1 MNSSPPLSSQTLREI
16 YVNVLASFP
25 SLSLS
30 LLDIHYNIKKE
41 GEKRGGKKSGGKK
54 RRKKERHTRE
64 PKRERNLKKLENRR
78 TRGKPEATVIPMD
91 WTRREKSS
99 YRSSRDRRIFHPKIR
114 SLSLVKCN
122 FFQRE
127 RERTWR
133 NGARPINPAT
143 PNVNWMT
150 ADPSPEHP
158 GQPRLEGEGEEE
170 SWRGEERKKARLNGE
185 ERKEKRNGGGGGA
198 IAGRSDKA
206 AVSNLVAPLYI
217 QLGKAQTGME
227 RGWGE
232 EASGKRSSKGMGR
245 GWKKSGEQT

>member
-114 SLSLVKCN
+114 SPSLVKCN

-143 PNVNWMT
+143 PNVNSMT
-150 ADPSPEHP
+150 ADP
-158 GQPRLEGEGEEE
+158 RA
-170 SWRGEERKKARLNGE
+170 SWTTEVRRGRGRRIVERRGEEKGTAQWGGKKGE
-185 ERKEKRNGGGGGA
+185 EKW
-198 IAGRSDKA
+198 GR
-206 AVSNLVAPLYI
+206 
-217 QLGKAQTGME
+217 
-227 RGWGE
+227 RGCDSW
-232 EASGKRSSKGMGR
+232 
-245 GWKKSGEQT
+245 

>member
-25 SLSLS
+25 SLSLFS
-30 LLDIHYNIKKE
+30 TSITILKKKGKNEEVRKAEGKKEKE
-41 GEKRGGKKSGGKK
+41 GETHAWTQAREELEEIRKPQNPRETGGDGYPHG
-54 RRKKERHTRE
+54 
-64 PKRERNLKKLENRR
+64 LD
-78 TRGKPEATVIPMD
+78 EA
-91 WTRREKSS
+91 REKQLSKQC
-99 YRSSRDRRIFHPKIR
+99 RDRRIFHPKIG
-114 SLSLVKCN
+114 SPSLVKCN
-122 FFQRE
+122 FFQRK

-232 EASGKRSSKGMGR
+232 EASGKRGSKGMGR

>member
-114 SLSLVKCN
+114 SPSLVKCN

-143 PNVNWMT
+143 PNVNSMT

-227 RGWGE
+227 RG
-232 EASGKRSSKGMGR
+232 
-245 GWKKSGEQT
+245 